1 MKKVIIIELEDTDEN
16 SNEAVKSFVANAPI
30 ELKFTG
36 VVFEMFKDKETYI
49 KYRTREDD
57 LEN

>member
-16 SNEAVKSFVANAPI
+16 SNEAVKSFVANTPI

-36 VVFEMFKDKETYI
+36 VVFEMFKEKFKDEF
-49 KYRTREDD
+49 DFVD
-57 LEN
+57 